1 MMKDIL
7 DKLMRGAQPAD
18 TETLSQRLTPEERYG
33 RQVGALF
40 NLLMAVWGPERLVVK
55 AGKLDALGL
64 MKSDRVEEQ
73 VLALQRLVYEDP
85 TLDTVPDL
93 RELPEILDQLED
105 AVADLAA
112 RRSVEDRI
120 ERKVQTRMQ
129 ERQDDYYREIKQ
141 QVLKEEAG
149 PETSSTLKRLE
160 WLESLEKKSLHRS
173 AAELLRPRSLSEV
186 VGQERAIQALL
197 AKVASPFPQH
207 VLLYGPPGVGKTT
220 VARLV
225 LEKAKQMPQTPFA
238 ADAPFV
244 EVDGTTLRWD
254 PREVTNPLLGSVH
267 DPIYQ
272 GARRDLAESG
282 VPEPR
287 TGLVTDAHGGVLFID
302 EIGEMDPMLQTK
314 LLKVLE
320 DRRVTFESSY
330 YDEND
335 PNVPKYVKKL
345 FEEGAPADFV
355 LIGATTRDPED
366 INPALRSRCA
376 EVFFEPLTPDDIA
389 LIVRQAAERIG
400 VQLAPGVEAIV
411 ADYTIEGRKAVGI
424 LADAYGLALYRA
436 AEAGKENEPVTIT
449 EELVYEVIQASR
461 LAPHVTRK
469 ASPTAE
475 VGRIFGLG
483 VLGFVGSVLEI
494 EAVAFPA
501 REKGKGVLRIN
512 DTAGSMTKDSLFN
525 AAAVVRRVTG
535 EDLSN
540 WDVHVNVVGGGRI
553 DGPSAGTAIYLA
565 MISAMQGR
573 PIRQDVAIT
582 GEVSIRGGIRAVG
595 GVYEKI
601 YGAKQAGMARVVLP
615 EENRKDVPQRVPG
628 IEVCFAATIE
638 EAMQLVMAE
647 PGGEGANEP

>member
-1 MMKDIL
+1 MMKEFL
-7 DKLMRGAQPAD
+7 DKLMRGAQPEDA
-18 TETLSQRLTPEERYG
+18 EALNQRLSAEERQA

-40 NLLMAVWGPERLVVK
+40 NVLMGVWGPERLVVK

-64 MKSDRVEEQ
+64 MKSEKVEEQ

-85 TLDTVPDL
+85 TLDTVPDP

-112 RRSVEDRI
+112 RRTVEDRI
-120 ERKVQTRMQ
+120 ERKIQTRMQ

-149 PETSSTLKRLE
+149 PETSSTMKRLE

-173 AAELLRPRSLSEV
+173 AAELLRPRALEEV
-186 VGQERAIQALL
+186 VGQDRAIQALL

-207 VLLYGPPGVGKTT
+207 VILYGPPGVGKTT

-225 LEKAKQMPQTPFA
+225 LEKAKTMPHTPFA
-238 ADAPFV
+238 EDAPFV

-302 EIGEMDPMLQTK
+302 EIGEMDPLLQTK

-320 DRRVTFESSY
+320 DKRVTFESSY

-335 PNVPKYVKKL
+335 PNVPKYIKKL

-376 EVFFEPLTPDDIA
+376 EVFFEPLTPEDIA

-400 VQLAPGVEAIV
+400 AHLAAGVEAII

-436 AEAGKENEPVTIT
+436 AEAGKENEPITIT
-449 EELVYEVIQASR
+449 QELVYEVIQSSR
-461 LAPHVTRK
+461 LSPYVTRK

-501 REKGKGVLRIN
+501 RDPGKGVLRIN

-540 WDVHVNVVGGGRI
+540 WDVHVNVIGGGRI

-595 GVYEKI
+595 GIYEKI

-615 EENRKDVPQRVPG
+615 EENRKDVPQQVPG
-628 IEVCFAATIE
+628 IEVCFASTIE
-638 EAMQLVMAE
+638 EAMRLVMAE
-647 PGGEGANEP
+647 PGGEGAS